1 MNYRSISNTAG
12 RQEFADATNIS
23 RRLTFTSTVAKA
35 GRKPNQLDVQRG
47 TISLVTPAKLVVGD
61 ETIDTARSV
70 KLVTSHPLTVE
81 NIAAIVTD
89 LNELVRVFTI
99 AKDSGYLA
107 GFPVNALETFAG
119 E

>member
-12 RQEFADATNIS
+12 RQEFADALNIN
-23 RRLTFTSTVAKA
+23 RRLTFTSTIAKA
-35 GRKPNQLDVQRG
+35 GRKPNQLDIQRG
-47 TISLVTPAKLVVGD
+47 AISLVTPEKLVVGD

-81 NIAAIVTD
+81 NIDSVVSD

-99 AKDSGYLA
+99 AKESGYLV
-107 GFPVNALETFAG
+107 GFPINALETFAS

>member
-12 RQEFADATNIS
+12 RQEFADATDIN
-23 RRLTFTSTVAKA
+23 RRLTFTATVAKA

-70 KLVTSHPLTVE
+70 KLVTSHPLTIE
-81 NIAAIVTD
+81 NIDAVVTD

-99 AKDSGYLA
+99 AKESGYLT
-107 GFPVNALETFAG
+107 GFPVNALETFAS